1 MSAVLEGGAF
11 TGGNRQVEPSLRGRD
26 PCRASDSLRCAP
38 ALLGLVCILDSPSPA
53 SQSLQVELRESDGRE
68 IDRKGCRRGHGSSL
82 GR

>member
-38 ALLGLVCILDSPSPA
+38 ALLGLVCIPA
-53 SQSLQVELRESDGRE
+53 LLQHEGRTLQVELRESDGRE
-68 IDRKGCRRGHGSSL
+68 IGRKE
-82 GR
+82 

>member
-1 MSAVLEGGAF
+1 MSADLEGGAF
-11 TGGNRQVEPSLRGRD
+11 IGGNRRMEPSLRGRD

-38 ALLGLVCILDSPSPA
+38 ARFGLVCILGSPSTE

-68 IDRKGCRRGHGSSL
+68 IDRRECRRGHGSSL